1 MARRASSGVNTQGL
15 IIGAVILILA
25 LAGAYWFL
33 NKKPSAF
40 EEPMVSVRDA
50 QENGRSLAGNTYQ
63 VIGKLVDRRIEDAG
77 QIVALEVQENDSVR
91 ILPVMLG
98 SDFQS
103 GNLSL
108 QQQYAF
114 LVQFNNDGVAVAL
127 EMKQL

>member
-15 IIGAVILILA
+15 IIGAVIFILA

>member
-15 IIGAVILILA
+15 LIGAVILIIVL
-25 LAGAYWFL
+25 GGGYWFL
-33 NKKPSAF
+33 NQKPSAF
-40 EEPMVSVRDA
+40 DEPLVSVRDA
-50 QENGRSLAGNTYQ
+50 QSNGRSLAGNTYQ
-63 VIGKLVDRRIEDAG
+63 VIGKLVDRKIEDSG

-108 QQQYAF
+108 QQEYAF
-114 LVQFNNDGVAVAL
+114 LVQFNNDGVAVAI

>member
-15 IIGAVILILA
+15 LIGAVILLIVLG
-25 LAGAYWFL
+25 GAYWFL

-40 EEPMVSVRDA
+40 DEPLVSVSDA
-50 QENGRSLAGNTYQ
+50 QANGRSLAGNTYQ
-63 VIGKLVDRRIEDAG
+63 VIGKLVERKIEDSG
-77 QIVALEVQENDSVR
+77 QIVVLEVKESDATL

-108 QQQYAF
+108 QQNYAF
-114 LVQFNNDGVAVAL
+114 LVQFNNDGVAVAI